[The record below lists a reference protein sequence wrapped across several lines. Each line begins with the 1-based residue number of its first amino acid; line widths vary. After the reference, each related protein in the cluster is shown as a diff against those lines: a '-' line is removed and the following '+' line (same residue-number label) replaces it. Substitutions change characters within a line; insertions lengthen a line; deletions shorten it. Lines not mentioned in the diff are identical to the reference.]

1 MKFPSLAALEV
12 VKMATS
18 SEPVIKISSKWRHF
32 RFSEGANRM
41 QISWDVLYHVF
52 VIFNSVLPGDVAVTE
67 REVTEHVTDWA
78 SEQMPQKIFWWQ
90 FKIGSGNVLMP
101 SGNKPLPEQMLT
113 KIYVTILLHY
123 RPQRVNSMW
132 IGDTMWRH
140 QSDSTLDQ
148 VSLRAFRLIQFWVI
162 VNKQRDTSHFR
173 GNIPENINKNEF
185 ENYLF
190 KVTKS

>member
-67 REVTEHVTDWA
+67 REVTEHVNGLSFWA
-78 SEQMPQKIFWWQ
+78 
-90 FKIGSGNVLMP
+90 NA
-101 SGNKPLPEQMLT
+101 T
-113 KIYVTILLHY
+113 
-123 RPQRVNSMW
+123 
-132 IGDTMWRH
+132 
-140 QSDSTLDQ
+140 
-148 VSLRAFRLIQFWVI
+148 
-162 VNKQRDTSHFR
+162 
-173 GNIPENINKNEF
+173 ENILMTIQN
-185 ENYLF
+185 
-190 KVTKS
+190 